1 MKKLKFVFLIFLL
14 IGIGSCFYLKA
25 NVRKERKLQHV
36 VAFKFKPGTT
46 PEQMQKSTTDFLH
59 LKALVPQILEIEGGP
74 DVAMAKKE
82 GMFTHC
88 FVVTVKNQQDLDAY
102 GSHPHHKAF
111 SKSVDPLLAEV
122 MVVDYWAE

>member
-1 MKKLKFVFLIFLL
+1 MTNFKITIIGIFLFATA
-14 IGIGSCFYLKA
+14 SSFYLKTS
-25 NVRKERKLQHV
+25 VPLEKKLQHV

-46 PEQMQKSTTDFLH
+46 PEQMQKATTDFLH
-59 LKALVPQILEIEGGP
+59 LKALVPQIIAIEGGP
-74 DVAMAKKE
+74 DVNMAQKQGKY
-82 GMFTHC
+82 THC